1 MRKILIS
8 TLAITSIFTFTA
20 CSNGQETSPKKEEV
34 SQSKQTTN
42 QNNKGTSNAV
52 PQDFYKEISSG
63 KIEHIHG
70 IGYPG
75 NLSGISIATHNGIKV
90 YQYGKWLETRE
101 QKHDYMGFQATKNG
115 FFASGHPGQGSD
127 LKNPLGLTKSTDGGK
142 NLETLAFYG
151 ESDFHNL
158 AVGYNNETVFV
169 YNERPNSKL
178 KNGVYY
184 STNKGNEWKNSKLD
198 GLSSAISSFAV
209 HPDKSSVIAMSSKN
223 GVYLSTDYGNTFELF
238 SRSLE
243 STALTFGN
251 EDIIY
256 SYITEQKQQA
266 LTKQSLATNQNTNL
280 QIPALDSK
288 DQIMYISQNPQ
299 NPSEIVFATTKA
311 NVFLTTDDGK
321 TWKQITKNGTLEFN

>member
-1 MRKILIS
+1 MRKFLIS
-8 TLAITSIFTFTA
+8 SLAITSIFTVVA

-34 SQSKQTTN
+34 SQSKQTSN
-42 QNNKGTSNAV
+42 QKNKGSSDTV

-70 IGYPG
+70 VGYPG
-75 NLSGISIATHNGIKV
+75 NMPGISIATHTGIKV
-90 YQYGKWLETRE
+90 YQNGKWLETTD

-115 FFASGHPGQGSD
+115 FFASGHPGQGSK

-158 AVGYNNETVFV
+158 AVGYNNETVYV

-178 KNGVYY
+178 KSGIYY
-184 STNKGNEWKNSKLD
+184 STSKGNEWNSSKLD
-198 GLSSAISSFAV
+198 GLSSTISSFSV

-223 GVYLSTDYGNTFELF
+223 GVYLSTDYGNTFKLF
-238 SRSLE
+238 SKALE
-243 STALTFGN
+243 STALTLGN

-256 SYITEQKQQA
+256 SYVTEQRQQA
-266 LTKQSLATNQNTNL
+266 LTKQSLATNQSTDL
-280 QIPALDSK
+280 KIPSLDSK

-299 NPSEIVFATTKA
+299 NPSELVFATSKA
-311 NVFLTTDDGK
+311 NVFLTTDEGK
-321 TWKQITKNGTLEFN
+321 TWKQIAKNGTLEFN